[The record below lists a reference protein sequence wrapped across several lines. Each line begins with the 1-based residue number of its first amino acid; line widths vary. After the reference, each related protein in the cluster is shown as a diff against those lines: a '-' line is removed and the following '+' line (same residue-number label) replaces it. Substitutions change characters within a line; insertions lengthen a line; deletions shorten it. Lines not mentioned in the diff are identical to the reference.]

1 MPASSDLFRGWGLS
15 SYLRV
20 MYHISYFKAAD
31 HKEVTDFMQAH
42 PFIMLCGIGAD
53 NKPVVTHVPVLL
65 EERGDKLFLLAHV
78 MRKQD
83 HTKVFEANPNVL
95 AVFSGAHTYVSA
107 SWYENK
113 QSASTWNYQAVHARG
128 ILTFLDEKGLH
139 NILTKLTATFEQ
151 NENSPSLVHKMDE
164 GYVNNMMKAIVAF
177 EIEVTDLQHVFK
189 LSQNRDEKSYD
200 NIIEQL
206 SNSDAD
212 AKTIADTMQQR
223 KSKVYPS

>member
-1 MPASSDLFRGWGLS
+1 
-15 SYLRV
+15 
-20 MYHISYFKAAD
+20 MYNTSYFKAAD
-31 HKEVTDFMQAH
+31 HKEVMDFMRQH
-42 PFIMLCGIGAD
+42 PFIILCSTDAG

-65 EERGDKLFLLAHV
+65 EEREDKLFLLAHV

-83 HTKVFEANPNVL
+83 HTKAFEANPNVL

-128 ILTFLDEKGLH
+128 ILKFLDEKGLLE
-139 NILTKLTATFEQ
+139 ILTKLTETFEQ
-151 NENSPSLVHKMDE
+151 NPGSPSLVHKMDE
-164 GYVNNMMKAIVAF
+164 AYVNNMMKAIVAF

-206 SNSDAD
+206 SNNDAD

-223 KSKVYPS
+223 KSKVYSS